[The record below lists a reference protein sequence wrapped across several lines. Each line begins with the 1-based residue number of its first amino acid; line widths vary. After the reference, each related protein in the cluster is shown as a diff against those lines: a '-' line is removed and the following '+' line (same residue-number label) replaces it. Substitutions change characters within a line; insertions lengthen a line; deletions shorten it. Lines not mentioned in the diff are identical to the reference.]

1 MHLAV
6 AGAASGYELGVVGQC
21 PACWSLVRTP
31 LSLQHLTPVMVQ
43 ALSALICT
51 AEHLLYPLLQSAW
64 AEPLRETVPQEF
76 DVLVYSP

>member
-1 MHLAV
+1 
-6 AGAASGYELGVVGQC
+6 
-21 PACWSLVRTP
+21 
-31 LSLQHLTPVMVQ
+31 MVQ